1 MPGTFILDKSNNLYI
16 MKLKNLCLIV
26 AALFIVGAAS
36 GQSKKHLKVKKQTE
50 ATQQQDTKK
59 ENRTP
64 PANRG
69 TKAKFKNEKTNQV
82 QNQANTNTSKTG
94 ASSIR
99 DVLQKYE
106 DKDSPAALTRVVN
119 EAATPA
125 YIIVGEDLLELRST
139 TIDVKTQNSTDLF
152 CNEGTSLYPGCL
164 VHVNSDL
171 RDGNAVPV
179 TNLGYGRVKVTLDID
194 TGGDNSVVAE
204 NSYSGI
210 QDAIRKLVRQ
220 AYSSGYHQPAR
231 SGYISDDY
239 TSTQKMAIDVGCD
252 VGYAGAKLKVETTT
266 TSNSSKI
273 VHFED
278 LSMIYYSVHV
288 EPLDGDITN
297 LFGKNTTGEKVEK
310 EIKKYGQLAYVSD
323 MNYGCRIYHFTD
335 YESSDFS
342 FKGSENASYSGNS
355 VSSKQ
360 DITKNTTNKKE
371 RVFVWGGPQG
381 MVSGMCEDEAT
392 VKKTLKA
399 VDDKTGFNISS
410 KNQGLPIGLKTTFVA
425 SGRPCQRS
433 TSGKYNEVSYVKHPK
448 IVSLKITMDVDGVAG
463 CRVKPRVDY
472 RTLIIDP
479 KTKKIVK
486 KQIVKDPLEE
496 TFSGNGSSVK
506 KTWNKTIKLGEN
518 EFIDGNLWF
527 GVRTKAYSESKW
539 NQAIDGFVD
548 PVACNGNVTIW
559 VKGDTR
565 SRTYIGKDSPVGCIN
580 QTKGKY

>member
-1 MPGTFILDKSNNLYI
+1 
-16 MKLKNLCLIV
+16 MKLKNLCLI
-26 AALFIVGAAS
+26 AAAILIVGAAN
-36 GQSKKHLKVKKQTE
+36 GQSKKHHKIDRQQATQKE
-50 ATQQQDTKK
+50 ATQRDGSQTNDKSK
-59 ENRTP
+59 SDK
-64 PANRG
+64 G
-69 TKAKFKNEKTNQV
+69 SKSKFKNEQTNS
-82 QNQANTNTSKTG
+82 NTSNNKSG

-106 DKDSPAALTRVVN
+106 DKDSPAALTRVIN

-125 YIIVGEDLLELRST
+125 YLIVGSDLLELRST
-139 TIDVKTQNSTDLF
+139 PVDVKTEKSTDLF

-164 VHVNSDL
+164 VYVNSDL

-194 TGGDNSVVAE
+194 TGGANSVEAE

-266 TSNSSKI
+266 TSSSTKI

-288 EPLDGDITN
+288 EPLNGDITN
-297 LFGKNTTGEKVEK
+297 LFGKNTTGEQVEK
-310 EIKKYGQLAYVSD
+310 AIKKYGQLAYVSD

-335 YESSDFS
+335 YEASDFS

-360 DITKNTTNKKE
+360 DITKNTKNKKE

-399 VDDKTGFNISS
+399 VADKTGFNISS

-425 SGRPCQRS
+425 SGRLCQRS

-539 NQAIDGFVD
+539 TQAIDGFVD